1 MLAQVSKEV
10 LGWWGIEDD
19 DDDGVCDDYGVDN
32 DDDTDG
38 DDDDIQFEDG
48 VCSNFK
54 GGEVE

>member
-10 LGWWGIEDD
+10 LGWWEIGD
-19 DDDGVCDDYGVDN
+19 DDDGVCDGYSVDN
-32 DDDTDG
+32 DDNSDVD
-38 DDDDIQFEDG
+38 DDDDIHFEDG

>member
-10 LGWWGIEDD
+10 LGWWGIDDD
-19 DDDGVCDDYGVDN
+19 DDDGVCDDYSVDN
-32 DDDTDG
+32 DDNSDG
-38 DDDDIQFEDG
+38 DDDIHFEDG